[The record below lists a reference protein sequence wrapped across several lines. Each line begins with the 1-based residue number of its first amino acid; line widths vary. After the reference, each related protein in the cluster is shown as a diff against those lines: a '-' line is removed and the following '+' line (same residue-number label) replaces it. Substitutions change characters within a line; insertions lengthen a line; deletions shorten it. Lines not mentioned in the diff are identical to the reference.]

1 MINYH
6 IKEVLAEVNQ
16 TQPKEGDSTQLI
28 NDYERYKIRQE
39 VSNSLLKEG
48 WIPEAVTLFETTKV
62 LGDTD

>member
-6 IKEVLAEVNQ
+6 IMEVLAEVNQ

-28 NDYERYKIRQE
+28 NDYERYNVRQE